1 MTLLQVR
8 QAALVLG
15 VHENTL
21 RRWEEKGLLHA
32 VRLPSGVRRFDAREI
47 EAVRARMYQG
57 LPPMEESDDVVAVEA
72 TLDHRRRARPV
83 DEFYWRRPWS
93 RILFAGDLF
102 EAIPFTTQP
111 SVVVEGD
118 DEHGDRKHYVGHIE
132 FAYGL
137 LITPSCDMADQGT
150 GGLAH
155 PYEFS
160 CPSWGSSRPARRL
173 ARPRTSRA

>member
-47 EAVRARMYQG
+47 EAVRARMYEG

-72 TLDHRRRARPV
+72 TSID
-83 DEFYWRRPWS
+83 
-93 RILFAGDLF
+93 
-102 EAIPFTTQP
+102 
-111 SVVVEGD
+111 
-118 DEHGDRKHYVGHIE
+118 
-132 FAYGL
+132 
-137 LITPSCDMADQGT
+137 
-150 GGLAH
+150 
-155 PYEFS
+155 
-160 CPSWGSSRPARRL
+160 
-173 ARPRTSRA
+173 